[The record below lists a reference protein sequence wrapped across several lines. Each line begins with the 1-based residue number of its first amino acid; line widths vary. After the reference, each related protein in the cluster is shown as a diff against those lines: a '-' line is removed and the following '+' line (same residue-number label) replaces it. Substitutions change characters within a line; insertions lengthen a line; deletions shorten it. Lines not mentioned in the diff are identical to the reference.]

1 MKLVSSLIGTVII
14 SLTTTAFANEPGC
27 SSISFQHS
35 NIGNKTV
42 LVELLNSNNNV
53 PERGDN
59 RLYSLDFVSEK
70 TNFILE
76 EGEHTLLSAAWTK
89 RDYRKWLEK
98 AKFVGWENLGALAP
112 LYKGVPINSNVRIMA
127 NQHYTLAVK
136 SQGDN
141 KFSLYIANVEPK
153 QCMPANAITLKA
165 ANSSENQNV
174 TLPPQLES
182 KLRILMNNLAETD
195 TNAKYGNIIGMEA
208 ELDFGVTGNWSE
220 DNRNFKILAIKPF
233 SEARKLG
240 LLSGD
245 LLTKVNNLSL
255 KKQSGNSNA
264 LSDIFNDMHLGQ
276 EYTLSVTRNSKEIS
290 LSGIVDINV
299 IPGGIYRIN
308 PDEKRLINRNKLSSV
323 FAAEYKNVTMEITQ
337 YLKKHRVIGENKFS
351 IHRAEKLIT
360 HFGITGKVSTQ
371 QQKTSFK
378 VTNVLPG
385 SYADN
390 AGVKVDDEI
399 LSYNNKDNIDEL
411 LDSAS
416 FKESLGEAVIL
427 KVNRNDIEQQLSVVL
442 TPKYNVAFDVVINT
456 TDKNDLVTF
465 LSENTKDD
473 HVLVRNLK
481 RQLEGRPL
489 YFHKIFRYSRGRSLS
504 SSQMT
509 VANTTGGH
517 GAPAKPQTKK

>member
-1 MKLVSSLIGTVII
+1 MKLVSSLIGTIII
-14 SLTTTAFANEPGC
+14 SLTTTAFANETGC

-35 NIGNKTV
+35 DVGNKKV
-42 LVELLNSNNNV
+42 LVELLNSNNYV
-53 PERGDN
+53 PERNDN

-76 EGEHTLLSAAWTK
+76 EGEHALLSAVWTK
-89 RDYRKWLEK
+89 RDYRKWLET
-98 AKFVGWENLGALAP
+98 AKYVGWENIGAMAP
-112 LYKGVPINSNVRIMA
+112 AYKGVPIHSNVHIMA

-141 KFSLYIANVEPK
+141 KFALYIARVEPK
-153 QCMPANAITLKA
+153 QCKPANAIALKA
-165 ANSSENQNV
+165 ANISENQNV

-182 KLRILMNNLAETD
+182 KLRILMNNLAATD
-195 TNAKYGNIIGMEA
+195 TDAKYGNIIGMQA

-220 DNRNFKILAIKPF
+220 DNRSFKILAIKPF
-233 SEARKLG
+233 SEARKVG

-255 KKQSGNSNA
+255 KKQGGNSND
-264 LSDIFNDMHLGQ
+264 LSDIFNDMHLEQ

-290 LSGIVDINV
+290 LSGTVDLNV
-299 IPGGIYRIN
+299 IPGGMYRIN
-308 PDEKRLINRNKLSSV
+308 PDTNRLINKNKLSSV

-337 YLKKHRVIGENKFS
+337 YLKKQGVIGQNKYS
-351 IHRAEKLIT
+351 IHRAKKLIA
-360 HFGITGKVSTQ
+360 HFGITGRVSTQ

-378 VTNVLPG
+378 VTKVVPG

-399 LSYNNKDNIDEL
+399 LSYNNKDNIDGL
-411 LDSAS
+411 LDSVA

-427 KVNRNDIEQQLSVVL
+427 KVNRNHMEQQLSVLL
-442 TPKYNVAFDVVINT
+442 TPKYNVAFDIEINT
-456 TDKNDLVTF
+456 TDKNDLITF
-465 LSENTKDD
+465 LSKNTKD

-481 RQLEGRPL
+481 RQLDGRAI
-489 YFHKIFRYSRGRSLS
+489 YFHKIFKYSRGRNMSGTS
-504 SSQMT
+504 AT
-509 VANTTGGH
+509 IYNTTGGPK
-517 GAPAKPQTKK
+517 APAKAQTKK